1 MTGKKKYVLSMGLA
15 NLTSAESELE
25 TPMVDGIANRW
36 IKDRISVLEA
46 CKLQDTEEYAF
57 LKREL
62 ASENHLVTEN
72 EKKALDGYYGAHIFV
87 TILSIVFPG
96 STLFV
101 MAFLLGV
108 FLGP

>member
-1 MTGKKKYVLSMGLA
+1 MGLA
-15 NLTSAESELE
+15 NLTSAKDELE

-36 IKDRISVLEA
+36 IKDRISILEA

-72 EKKALDGYYGAHIFV
+72 ENKQCGVYYCGHICTAILSVVFVGFPLFV
-87 TILSIVFPG
+87 T
-96 STLFV
+96 
-101 MAFLLGV
+101 MFLLGV
-108 FLGP
+108 LLIS

>member
-1 MTGKKKYVLSMGLA
+1 MEPA

-36 IKDRISVLEA
+36 IKDRISILEA

-62 ASENHLVTEN
+62 ASGDHLVAEN
-72 EKKALDGYYGAHIFV
+72 EDKNFNYYYGVHIIV
-87 TILSIVFPG
+87 TILCIVWAGGP
-96 STLFV
+96 LFV
-101 MAFLLGV
+101 TMFLLGLIL
-108 FLGP
+108 F